1 MSSNEV
7 LDKMRANGFRITR
20 QRKVIVDV
28 ILKNKYTSCK
38 EICYQVRDRD
48 SSIGMATVYR
58 MIRTLEDM
66 DVLERIAVIKINE

>member
-1 MSSNEV
+1 MSSSEV
-7 LDKMRANGFRITR
+7 LNKMKANGFRITR

-38 EICYQVRDRD
+38 EIYYQVRDRD